1 MRPDRYHLI
10 PDLLLILAGLVGWF
24 LFAYFS
30 AEDLFLRMEQ
40 TLPTWVD
47 SFLVLFMMGGVFIGV
62 VALIFSALFD
72 AGKWWVQVLL
82 IAAGIG
88 FYGVAWWWFWLDQG
102 KPIIFHPGYLLVILA
117 AGAVFS
123 GVVSLAWG
131 LFLRSPVARP
141 SPGQRFR
148 FFGTWLRRFWPLLA
162 ILALVMAIWVG
173 VSNWWESRSD
183 PLLRSISGQDSAAT
197 DLSSLHEGQWDT
209 WEIACPDEYP
219 QFSPEEMGIRLVG
232 PGDLHT
238 LHRYPRERLD
248 GCTQDVDPGPHP
260 IDQPLLTE
268 GTEPAI
274 IVNELSTR
282 P

>member
-40 TLPTWVD
+40 TLLTWVD
-47 SFLVLFMMGGVFIGV
+47 SSLVLFMMGGVFIGV

-123 GVVSLAWG
+123 GVVSLAWR
-131 LFLRSPVARP
+131 LFLRSPVTRP
-141 SPGQRFR
+141 GPRQRFR
-148 FFGTWLRRFWPLLA
+148 RFGTCCADSGPCW
-162 ILALVMAIWVG
+162 
-173 VSNWWESRSD
+173 RSL
-183 PLLRSISGQDSAAT
+183 P
-197 DLSSLHEGQWDT
+197 W
-209 WEIACPDEYP
+209 
-219 QFSPEEMGIRLVG
+219 
-232 PGDLHT
+232 
-238 LHRYPRERLD
+238 
-248 GCTQDVDPGPHP
+248 
-260 IDQPLLTE
+260 
-268 GTEPAI
+268 
-274 IVNELSTR
+274 
-282 P
+282 